1 MKKLVPVLL
10 LALLTG
16 ACAIVMRGPAP
27 AWLSAKAP
35 VDDSAYYGY
44 GCAEAKIDNW
54 FFKVQTAD
62 ERARVNLAQNLHD
75 ELMKTIKDEALV
87 RQAVEQALPKFKIVA
102 RHQDQDG
109 NLCSRARLEK
119 NKVEE
124 AVYAALHPKPGGG

>member
-1 MKKLVPVLL
+1 MTIQIL
-10 LALLTG
+10 LADDHAIMREGLRYLLDAHSDLRVIG
-16 ACAIVMRGPAP
+16 
-27 AWLSAKAP
+27 
-35 VDDSAYYGY
+35 
-44 GCAEAKIDNW
+44 EA
-54 FFKVQTAD
+54 AD
-62 ERARVNLAQNLHD
+62 G
-75 ELMKTIKDEALV
+75 